1 MSSVIC
7 KQFPVW
13 EAFYC
18 IFSIYIYISTFAIFC
33 PERPRT
39 CPHGRILTRNCQALC
54 TMFGKPV
61 HWNMEPAMLSFPE
74 SVSEKYFARKVSL
87 PYATRRS
94 TIARCVCA
102 TCTSVPD
109 LVRWWILHG
118 LMLGFYLGMS
128 WRAPGHHHVHLD
140 GDW

>member
-1 MSSVIC
+1 MSSVNN
-7 KQFPVW
+7 FPVGKHSTVY
-13 EAFYC
+13 FLYT
-18 IFSIYIYISTFAIFC
+18 IHIHIHTFAIFC

-39 CPHGRILTRNCQALC
+39 CPRRILTRNCQALC

>member
-1 MSSVIC
+1 MSSVNN
-7 KQFPVW
+7 FPVGKHSTVY
-13 EAFYC
+13 FLYT
-18 IFSIYIYISTFAIFC
+18 IHIYTHIYFC
-33 PERPRT
+33 NLLPRT
-39 CPHGRILTRNCQALC
+39 SQNLSTRKNSHQKLP
-54 TMFGKPV
+54 GPV
-61 HWNMEPAMLSFPE
+61 HDVRKTCALEHGTCLSFPE
-74 SVSEKYFARKVSL
+74 SVSEKYFAGKVSL

-109 LVRWWILHG
+109 PVRWWILHG